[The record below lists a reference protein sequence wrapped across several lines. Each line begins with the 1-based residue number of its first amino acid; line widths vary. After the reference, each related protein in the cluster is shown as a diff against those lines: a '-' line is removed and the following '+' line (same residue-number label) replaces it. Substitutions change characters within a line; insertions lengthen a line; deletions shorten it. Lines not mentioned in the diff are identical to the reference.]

1 MGGDYGKQG
10 NQAREKICEIKI
22 MRNFN
27 LAKLWPFAKIAK
39 IRWRKKK
46 SVLHFYYEQIT
57 NLLIYKHTVCMCA
70 HVCVYVCVY
79 VCSDL
84 ERCVDRIFTPL
95 NKLFFSFV

>member
-39 IRWRKKK
+39 IRWRKKSRPK
-46 SVLHFYYEQIT
+46 V
-57 NLLIYKHTVCMCA
+57 
-70 HVCVYVCVY
+70 
-79 VCSDL
+79 
-84 ERCVDRIFTPL
+84 TPY
-95 NKLFFSFV
+95 SC